1 MEENNKKLIT
11 SLLYSHAEY
20 FRNSDINELINYSN
34 ERNSDIT
41 YLPSLYSPTIVFI
54 ISLFLGGLGI
64 DRMMIGDIGWG
75 IGKLL
80 ITLILGWL
88 IIPALIV
95 WIIDLCFIIGSVKDK
110 NYSKV
115 YRML

>member
-41 YLPSLYSPTIVFI
+41 
-54 ISLFLGGLGI
+54 
-64 DRMMIGDIGWG
+64 
-75 IGKLL
+75 
-80 ITLILGWL
+80 
-88 IIPALIV
+88 
-95 WIIDLCFIIGSVKDK
+95 
-110 NYSKV
+110 
-115 YRML
+115 

>member
-20 FRNSDINELINYSN
+20 FRDSDINELINYSN

-54 ISLFLGGLGI
+54 VSLFLGSLGI

-88 IIPALIV
+88 IIPPLIV
-95 WIIDLCFIIGSVKDK
+95 WIVDLCFIIGNVKDK
-110 NYSKV
+110 NYNKV
-115 YRML
+115 LSML

>member
-41 YLPSLYSPTIVFI
+41 YLPSLYSPTIVIYYFI
-54 ISLFLGGLGI
+54 ILRRF
-64 DRMMIGDIGWG
+64 R
-75 IGKLL
+75 
-80 ITLILGWL
+80 
-88 IIPALIV
+88 
-95 WIIDLCFIIGSVKDK
+95 
-110 NYSKV
+110 N
-115 YRML
+115 